1 MTDPLRSGDV
11 ADIRPDTSGRP
22 AAVEGASTAAPA
34 RPSRPVGTYPRKQPF
49 TWWTRRR
56 GYLLYM
62 LREFTPVPIV
72 LWMIFFLVE
81 IARARRG
88 AGSYQP
94 FGGPVF
100 VALSTVCLAFALWH
114 SYTFLSLAGI
124 IMRIPRGDRT
134 VSPRVIVGGA
144 FAGLAVVTALIGAL
158 LILGGS

>member
-1 MTDPLRSGDV
+1 MTDPLSSSDV
-11 ADIRPDTSGRP
+11 ADMRPDTTGHP
-22 AAVEGASTAAPA
+22 AAVDGASTAASA
-34 RPSRPVGTYPRKQPF
+34 RPSNPVATYPFRQPF

-62 LREFTPVPIV
+62 LREVTPVPIA
-72 LWMIFFLVE
+72 LWMIFFLIE

-88 AGSYQP
+88 AAGYEP

-100 VALSTVCLAFALWH
+100 IALSTVCLAFALWH
-114 SYTFLSLAGI
+114 SYTFLSLAGV
-124 IMRIPRGDRT
+124 IMRIPLGDRT